1 VLYALGHPASFA
13 VLLVSFV
20 VGMLLHGWV
29 QGVVAVRMGDLA
41 ARHAHRN
48 LPEPQVHI
56 DPFGAVGALIGG
68 LGWAH
73 PIELPGRRH
82 RGRAVAVALSGP
94 AVNLVLGVGLL
105 LLWRFALASGES
117 SVAAALWAN
126 GNADLAGFGFVSV
139 PATAGTAL
147 QHGLSFA
154 GDAIGFAVLL
164 AGVSQLYLGVLSLLP
179 IPPLDGGRLL
189 LALAPGTLG
198 WQRARH
204 YLVEQNLGMVLVLVM
219 LVLPLGGRLLLLS
232 VLDQVLAPLLRVVL
246 GV

>member
-1 VLYALGHPASFA
+1 MLYALGRPASFA

-29 QGVVAVRMGDLA
+29 QGVVAVRMGDGV
-41 ARHAHRN
+41 ARLQRRHK
-48 LPEPQVHI
+48 PEPRVHI

-73 PIELPGRRH
+73 PVELPGRRD
-82 RGRAVAVALSGP
+82 RARAIAVALAGP
-94 AVNLVLGVGLL
+94 AVNVLVGVGLL
-105 LLWRFALASGES
+105 VLWRVALRDGASA
-117 SVAAALWAN
+117 SVAAAWGHA
-126 GNADLAGFGFVSV
+126 GGAGAD
-139 PATAGTAL
+139 L
-147 QHGLSFA
+147 QHGFSFA
-154 GDAIGFAVLL
+154 GDALGFAVLL
-164 AGVSQLYLGVLSLLP
+164 AGASQLYLGVLSLVP

-189 LALAPGTLG
+189 FALAPSTLG

-204 YLVEQNLGMVLVLVM
+204 YLIGQNLGMVLVLVM

-232 VLDQVLAPLLRVVL
+232 VLDQLLSPLLRVLL